1 MRLFH
6 KRSKT
11 EKKNSLDL
19 SNYMNSLISL
29 NKQTS
34 L

>member
-1 MRLFH
+1 MRLFN
-6 KRSKT
+6 RSKT

-29 NKQTS
+29 NNQTS
-34 L
+34 M